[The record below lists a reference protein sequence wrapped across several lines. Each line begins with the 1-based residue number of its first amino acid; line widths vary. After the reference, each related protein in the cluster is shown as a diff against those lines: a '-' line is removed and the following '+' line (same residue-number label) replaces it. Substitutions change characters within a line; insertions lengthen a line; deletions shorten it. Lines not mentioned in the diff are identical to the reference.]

1 MKTYKMV
8 LSAAVIAAAA
18 ILTGCRGTAY
28 DKKFDLGTQR
38 AKIDISKAAGPVR
51 IDGVLDEKEWAGATV
66 HKIQPAYVFRDKK
79 AIPPKVYANMNKK
92 DNRVE
97 PFQGGTV
104 RLMYDDKYLYVGAC
118 LEDSDV
124 MQYGKIDQNHF
135 YLSGD
140 VLEMFL
146 KPANAPSYW
155 ECYGTPNSKKT
166 SLFFDTRRYPLH
178 PVRSSLM
185 PGMIVSTKVNGTFND
200 YTGKPDKGWT
210 IEVAFPRE
218 QLAKTGRPFTPGEPW
233 TILIARYNY
242 NYGSVESNPH
252 FSTYPE
258 LPVVNYHHLE
268 YYANVNW
275 K

>member
-1 MKTYKMV
+1 MKSYKMM
-8 LSAAVIAAAA
+8 LSAAVVAAAA
-18 ILTGCRGTAY
+18 LLTGCRGTAY
-28 DKKFDLGTQR
+28 ESKFDLGTPR
-38 AKIDISKAAGPVR
+38 AKIDISKAQGAVKV
-51 IDGVLDEKEWAGATV
+51 DGILDEKEWAGATV
-66 HKIQPAYVFRDKK
+66 HQIQPAYVFRDKT
-79 AIPPKVYANMNKK
+79 AIPAKIYANMNKK
-92 DNRVE
+92 GNRVDPYE
-97 PFQGGTV
+97 GGTV
-104 RLMYDDKYLYVGAC
+104 RLMYDDKYLYIGAY
-118 LEDSDV
+118 LEDSDI
-124 MQYGKIDQNHF
+124 MQYGKTDQSHF

-155 ECYGTPNSKKT
+155 ECYGTPNAKKT

-185 PGMIVSTKVNGTFND
+185 PGMMVATKVKGTFNNYSD
-200 YTGKPDKGWT
+200 KDKGWF
-210 IEVAFPRE
+210 IEVALPRE
-218 QLAKTGRPFTPGEPW
+218 QLAKTGRPFVPGEPW

-242 NYGSVESNPH
+242 NYGTVESNPH

-268 YYANVNW
+268 YYADVNW